1 MLAAAHGEAIA
12 AVQLLADAAVGF
24 ASTEEMGEKE
34 SSMIADPPPFRPR
47 QPPVSFEQGLTRH
60 WLGGQALPTHIANA
74 VNLLFPAGERFFI
87 RSVARYADRVEDPA
101 LRAQVKAFFGQEG
114 HHAKAHERFFD
125 LLRGQ
130 GYEIDRFLRAYE
142 RIAYDGI
149 ERLCSPE
156 LRLSATAALEHYT
169 AILAEG
175 ALKAGTLDLA
185 HPTARALLLWHAA
198 EEIEHKTVAF
208 DVLKMVNPSYRLRML
223 GFALATATLSMF
235 WLAALLVLL
244 IQELPRRAEHGEP
257 TERIPPM
264 QRRLIVRD
272 VFLRGAREYVRRDFH
287 PSQNDNLHLARE
299 YLAGIGAL

>member
-1 MLAAAHGEAIA
+1 M
-12 AVQLLADAAVGF
+12 
-24 ASTEEMGEKE
+24 
-34 SSMIADPPPFRPR
+34 
-47 QPPVSFEQGLTRH
+47 
-60 WLGGQALPTHIANA
+60 
-74 VNLLFPAGERFFI
+74 
-87 RSVARYADRVEDPA
+87 EDPA

-125 LLRGQ
+125 LLREQ

-169 AILAEG
+169 AILAEE
-175 ALKAGTLDLA
+175 ALQEGTLDLA

-208 DVLKMVNPSYRLRML
+208 DVLKAIDPSHRLRMR
-223 GFALATATLSMF
+223 GFALATSTLAMF

-244 IQELPRRAEHGEP
+244 VQELPAAASASAKKS
-257 TERIPPM
+257 TERIPPV
-264 QRRLIVRD
+264 RRRFIVRR

-287 PSQNDNLHLARE
+287 PLPERQSPPRQGVPRRDRRPLSARRPG
-299 YLAGIGAL
+299 LAGWRARRKATLAAQRGILPQQRHPA

>member
-1 MLAAAHGEAIA
+1 MI
-12 AVQLLADAAVGF
+12 
-24 ASTEEMGEKE
+24 TEKE
-34 SSMIADPPPFRPR
+34 PLRPR
-47 QPPVSFEQGLTRH
+47 KPPVAFEQGLTRH
-60 WLGGQALPTHIANA
+60 WLGGQALPTHVVNA

-142 RIAYDGI
+142 LVAYDGI
-149 ERLCSPE
+149 ERVCSPE
-156 LRLSATAALEHYT
+156 LRLSVTAALEHYT
-169 AILAEG
+169 AIMAED
-175 ALKAGTLDLA
+175 ALQAGTLDLA

-208 DVLKMVNPSYRLRML
+208 DVLTLVNPSYALRLL
-223 GFALATATLSMF
+223 GFALATVTLSMF

-244 IQELPRRAEHGEP
+244 VQELPRRGEREACGTS
-257 TERIPPM
+257 TERLPLM
-264 QRRLIVRD
+264 RHRSVLRS
-272 VFLRGAREYVRRDFH
+272 VFLRGIREYVRRDFH
-287 PSQNDNLHLARE
+287 PSQNDNTHLARA
-299 YLAGIGAL
+299 YLAGIGVS

>member
-1 MLAAAHGEAIA
+1 MTTDQSPL
-12 AVQLLADAAVGF
+12 
-24 ASTEEMGEKE
+24 
-34 SSMIADPPPFRPR
+34 RPR
-47 QPPVSFEQGLTRH
+47 KPPVAFEQGLTRH

-87 RSVARYADRVEDPA
+87 RSVARYADRVEHPA

-169 AILAEG
+169 AMLAEE
-175 ALKAGTLDLA
+175 ALQPGTLDLA

-198 EEIEHKTVAF
+198 EEIEHKAVAF
-208 DVLKMVNPSYRLRML
+208 DVLKAVNPSYRLRL
-223 GFALATATLSMF
+223 RGFALATATLAMF

-244 IQELPRRAEHGEP
+244 VQELPRRGERGARETS
-257 TERIPPM
+257 TEQLPPV
-264 QRRLIVRD
+264 RRRFIVRG

-287 PSQNDNLHLARE
+287 PSQNDNLHLARA
-299 YLAGIGAL
+299 YLAEIGVL

>member
-1 MLAAAHGEAIA
+1 
-12 AVQLLADAAVGF
+12 
-24 ASTEEMGEKE
+24 
-34 SSMIADPPPFRPR
+34 MIADPSPLRPR
-47 QPPVSFEQGLTRH
+47 QPPVAFEQGLTRH

-101 LRAQVKAFFGQEG
+101 LRAQVRAFFGQEG

-125 LLRGQ
+125 LLREQ

-169 AILAEG
+169 AILAEE
-175 ALKAGTLDLA
+175 ALQEGTLDLA

-198 EEIEHKTVAF
+198 EEIEHKAVAF
-208 DVLKMVNPSYRLRML
+208 DVLKAIDPSYRLRMR
-223 GFALATATLSMF
+223 GFALATSTLAMF

-244 IQELPRRAEHGEP
+244 VQELPRRGEREREKS
-257 TERIPPM
+257 TERIPPV
-264 QRRLIVRD
+264 RRRFIVRR

-287 PSQNDNLHLARE
+287 PSQNDNLHLARA
-299 YLAGIGAL
+299 YLAGIGVL

>member
-1 MLAAAHGEAIA
+1 
-12 AVQLLADAAVGF
+12 
-24 ASTEEMGEKE
+24 
-34 SSMIADPPPFRPR
+34 MITDPSPLRPR
-47 QPPVSFEQGLTRH
+47 KPPVAFEQGLTRH
-60 WLGGQALPTHIANA
+60 WLGGQALPTHVANA

-142 RIAYDGI
+142 RVAYDGI
-149 ERLCSPE
+149 ERVCSPA
-156 LRLSATAALEHYT
+156 LRLSVTAALEHYT
-169 AILAEG
+169 AIMAED
-175 ALKAGTLDLA
+175 ALQEGTLDLA

-208 DVLKMVNPSYRLRML
+208 DVLKLVNPSYALRIL
-223 GFALATATLSMF
+223 GFALATVTLSMF

-244 IQELPRRAEHGEP
+244 AQELPRRGDRGERGACGP
-257 TERIPPM
+257 LGSSTERLPLT
-264 QRRLIVRD
+264 RRRSVLKG
-272 VFLRGAREYVRRDFH
+272 VFLRGIREYVRRDFH
-287 PSQNDNLHLARE
+287 PSQNDNIHLARA
-299 YLAGIGAL
+299 YLAGIGVS